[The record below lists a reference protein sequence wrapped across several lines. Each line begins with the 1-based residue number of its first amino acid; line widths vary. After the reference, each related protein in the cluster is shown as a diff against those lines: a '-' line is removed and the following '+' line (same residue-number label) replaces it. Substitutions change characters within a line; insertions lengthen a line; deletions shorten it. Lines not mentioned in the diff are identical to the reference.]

1 MIGGACGQVIS
12 GAFYAIGDT
21 RTPTLLFIGTY
32 TVYFPI
38 KIVVFLKYGLI
49 GLALATS
56 AHLAINFLLQLAV
69 LENSITRMAASKDS
83 FIRPRAFDR

>member
-21 RTPTLLFIGTY
+21 RTPTLLFIVTY
-32 TVYFPI
+32 TVYLPI
-38 KIVVFLKYGLI
+38 KIVVFLKYGLM

-69 LENSITRMAASKDS
+69 LENLIARTAAGRGT
-83 FIRPRAFDR
+83 IHPTAGI